1 ETLDKREKEKQAHK
15 AIKKGD
21 LETARAL
28 LSEAPS
34 KDNTHDD
41 DVSRFIV
48 NDVTVAKLGEL
59 LKENPRG
66 LLMVRD
72 ELSGFLTNLERK
84 EYQTDRAF
92 YLTAFNGDDQ

>member
-1 ETLDKREKEKQAHK
+1 MVE
-15 AIKKGD
+15 
-21 LETARAL
+21 
-28 LSEAPS
+28 
-34 KDNTHDD
+34 
-41 DVSRFIV
+41 
-48 NDVTVAKLGEL
+48 KLGEL

-92 YLTAFNGDDQ
+92 YLTAFNEDDQFTCERIERGTIFIPHVTLSMIGGIQPSRIIPIIQAIQRGINDDGFS